1 MYPVITCVCLCC
13 IQLGTKTKLKVGNVK
28 WAGNGGNSVVDTWA
42 STTRQTAHQVSL
54 TYVLSWLL
62 LYYKYA
68 TAVTR
73 SLMRWASGRGWAGLS
88 LWDYFGWE
96 RVKHTVSREIP
107 IRICLT
113 RKKLGL
119 TSEGTFWKQ
128 NKWEIQ
134 QQLIH
139 AQGYKQSPWTCLRNR
154 LMFCNEY
161 QPLTLNYN
169 AKQYYLSGR
178 TLKMSYYHE
187 QWTPNNISKPH
198 NLAQKAK
205 KNTALD
211 TRSSSNL
218 IFSLL
223 ELETTPLFSHWNKRD
238 PCYNVYLLTLTKSKM
253 KSCACPGH
261 FLQVT

>member
-1 MYPVITCVCLCC
+1 MLWNELMLKKLSFTLITWLHRVCRSFSESTHTHFYIISCSSIFFLSFTRCVSCSHMCVCLCC

-54 TYVLSWLL
+54 TYVLGWLL

-73 SLMRWASGRGWAGLS
+73 SLMRWAAGRGWAGLS

-96 RVKHTVSREIP
+96 RIKHTVSREIP

-119 TSEGTFWKQ
+119 TSEGTFWEQ

-134 QQLIH
+134 QQLIR

-178 TLKMSYYHE
+178 TFKMSYYH
-187 QWTPNNISKPH
+187 
-198 NLAQKAK
+198 
-205 KNTALD
+205 
-211 TRSSSNL
+211 
-218 IFSLL
+218 
-223 ELETTPLFSHWNKRD
+223 
-238 PCYNVYLLTLTKSKM
+238 
-253 KSCACPGH
+253 
-261 FLQVT
+261 